1 MACGGRFPH
10 YFAPFM
16 SDQDTDSVPDTP
28 GLLATGASVI
38 ADYLTRLPNAPGVY
52 RMMDAA
58 GDVLYVGKA
67 ANLKKRVVAYTK
79 PFDQPARIARMI
91 ANTAS
96 MEFVQTASEVE
107 ALLLEANLIKR
118 LKPRYNVHLRDDKSF
133 PFILVTGDHSAPQI
147 IKHRGA
153 KNRKG
158 EYFGPFASAYSV
170 ARTLNTLQR
179 AFLLRSCSDSVF
191 ESRTR
196 PCLLYQIKRCSA
208 PCVGKIAPADY
219 QHLVDQAVGF
229 LRGQSDAIKGEL
241 SREMEASAEALDFE
255 KAARLR
261 DRIRAL
267 AHVQLQQGINPETI
281 DEADLFAAYQ
291 DGGHTCIQVFFFR
304 SGQNW
309 GNRAYFPKHDR
320 GLEVPEI
327 LDSFLA
333 QFYDDRE
340 PPKLVLISN
349 DIPERA
355 LLEQALSVKA
365 ERRVEVLMPQRGEK
379 REVMAQA
386 VMNARESLARRMA
399 ESATQLQLL
408 DGVAKALGLDEAPRR
423 IEVYDNSHIQG
434 TSAVGAMIV
443 AGPEGFIKKEYRKF
457 NIKGTDLTPGD
468 DFGMMREVLTR
479 RFKRMMKEQEE
490 EAAVEGD
497 TPPVFDEK
505 AADDEREPGSVPD
518 LVLIDGGQG
527 QLNVVC
533 EVMAA
538 LGVSGVK
545 VVAIAKGPD
554 RDAGRERFF
563 MPGREPFQL
572 EFKSPVLFYLQRLR
586 DEAHRFAIG
595 THRTKRAQTIT
606 SSPLDEIEG
615 IGPSRKRALLNHFG
629 SGRAVTKAGLSDI
642 ESVKGISKAL
652 ARKIYDHFHDKG

>member
-1 MACGGRFPH
+1 
-10 YFAPFM
+10 M
-16 SDQDTDSVPDTP
+16 SDDSTDTAAPETP
-28 GLLATGASVI
+28 GLIATGAAVI

-52 RMMDAA
+52 RMMAA
-58 GDVLYVGKA
+58 NGDVLYVGKA

-91 ANTAS
+91 ANTAT

-133 PFILVTGDHSAPQI
+133 PFILVTGDHQAAQI

-170 ARTLNTLQR
+170 NRTLNTLQR

-196 PCLLYQIKRCSA
+196 PCLLFQIKRCSA
-208 PCVGKIAPADY
+208 PCVGKVSPEDY

-229 LRGQSDAIKGEL
+229 LRGKSQDVKEEL
-241 SREMEASAEALDFE
+241 THEMEASAEALDFE

-261 DRIRAL
+261 DRVRAL

-281 DEADLFAAYQ
+281 DEADLFAAHQ
-291 DGGHTCIQVFFFR
+291 EGGHTCIQVFFFR

-320 GLEVPEI
+320 GLEIPEI

-340 PPKLVLISN
+340 PPKLVMISH
-349 DIPERA
+349 EVTEHE

-365 ERRVEVLMPQRGEK
+365 DRKVEVLMPQRGEK

-408 DGVAKALGLDEAPRR
+408 DGVAQAFGLDEAPHR

-457 NIKGTDLTPGD
+457 NIKGADLTPGD

-479 RFKRMMKEQEE
+479 RFKRLMKEQEE
-490 EAAVEGD
+490 EAQAEGD
-497 TPPVFDEK
+497 APPVFDEK
-505 AADDEREPGSVPD
+505 QDDDHQPGNAPD
-518 LVLIDGGQG
+518 LVLIDGGAG
-527 QLNVVC
+527 QLSVAC
-533 EVMAA
+533 EVLAA
-538 LGVSGVK
+538 LGVNGVK
-545 VVAIAKGPD
+545 LVSIAKGPD

-595 THRTKRAQTIT
+595 THRAKRAQTIT
-606 SSPLDEIEG
+606 SSPLDEIDG
-615 IGPSRKRALLNHFG
+615 IGPGRKRALLNHFG

-652 ARKIYDHFHDKG
+652 ARKIYEHFHDKG

>member
-1 MACGGRFPH
+1 MT
-10 YFAPFM
+10 
-16 SDQDTDSVPDTP
+16 DDTEVTAIDTP
-28 GLLATGASVI
+28 GLMAQGAAVI

-52 RMMDAA
+52 RMMASN

-79 PFDQPARIARMI
+79 PYDQPARIARMI
-91 ANTAS
+91 ANTAT
-96 MEFVQTASEVE
+96 MEFVQTQSEVE

-133 PFILVTGDHSAPQI
+133 PFILVTGDHEAPQI

-153 KNRKG
+153 KTRKG

-170 ARTLNTLQR
+170 TRTLNTLQR
-179 AFLLRSCSDSVF
+179 AFLLRSCTDSVY

-196 PCLLYQIKRCSA
+196 PCLLHQIKRCSA
-208 PCVGKIAPADY
+208 PCVGKISIEDY
-219 QHLVDQAVGF
+219 KHLVDQSVGF
-229 LRGQSDAIKGEL
+229 LRGKSDEVKGEL
-241 SREMEASAEALDFE
+241 SREMEGAAEALDFE

-281 DEADLFAAYQ
+281 DEADLFAAHQ

-309 GNRAYFPKHDR
+309 GNRAYFPRHDR
-320 GLEVPEI
+320 AVDVAEV

-340 PPKLVLISN
+340 PPKLVLVSH
-349 DIPERA
+349 DVPGRA
-355 LLEQALSVKA
+355 LLEEALSVRA

-399 ESATQLQLL
+399 ESATQIQLL
-408 DGVAKALGLDEAPRR
+408 EGVAAAFGLREAPQR
-423 IEVYDNSHIQG
+423 IEVYDNSHISG

-443 AGPEGFIKKEYRKF
+443 AGPEGFIKNEYRKF
-457 NIKGTDLTPGD
+457 NIKSADLTPGD
-468 DFGMMREVLTR
+468 DYAMMREVLTR
-479 RFKRMMKEQEE
+479 RFKRLVKDQEE
-490 EAAVEGD
+490 QSDSGVS
-497 TPPVFDEK
+497 FDEK
-505 AADDEREPGSVPD
+505 AEDDFEEISVPD
-518 LVLIDGGQG
+518 LVLIDGGAG
-527 QLNVVC
+527 QLKVAH
-533 EVMAA
+533 EVMTE
-538 LGVSGVK
+538 LGVTGFSLVS
-545 VVAIAKGPD
+545 IAKGPD

-563 MPGREPFQL
+563 MVGREPFQL

-586 DEAHRFAIG
+586 DESHRFAIG
-595 THRTKRAQTIT
+595 THRAKRAQTLA
-606 SSPLDEIEG
+606 SSPIDEIEG
-615 IGPSRKRALLNHFG
+615 IGPTRKRALLNHFG
-629 SGRAVTKAGLSDI
+629 SGRAVTTAGLSDL
-642 ESVKGISKAL
+642 ESVKGISKAM
-652 ARKIYDHFHDKG
+652 ARKIYEHFHDKG

>member
-1 MACGGRFPH
+1 
-10 YFAPFM
+10 M
-16 SDQDTDSVPDTP
+16 SDSDSDTAVVETP
-28 GLLATGASVI
+28 GLLATGAAVI

-52 RMMDAA
+52 RMIASN

-79 PFDQPARIARMI
+79 PYDQPARIARMI

-133 PFILVTGDHSAPQI
+133 PFILVTGDHEAPQI

-170 ARTLNTLQR
+170 TRTLNTLQR
-179 AFLLRSCSDSVF
+179 AFLLRSCSNSVF

-196 PCLLYQIKRCSA
+196 PCLLYQIKRCSG
-208 PCVGKIAPADY
+208 PCVGKVSGEDY
-219 QHLVDQAVGF
+219 RHLVDQAVGF
-229 LRGQSDAIKGEL
+229 LRGKSQDVKEEL
-241 SREMEASAEALDFE
+241 SREMEASSEALDFE

-281 DEADLFAAYQ
+281 DEADLFAAHQ
-291 DGGHTCIQVFFFR
+291 EGGHTCIQVFFFR

-320 GLEVPEI
+320 GVEAPEI

-333 QFYDDRE
+333 QFYDDRD
-340 PPKLVLISN
+340 PPKLVIVSH
-349 DIPERA
+349 DVPERD

-365 ERRVEVLMPQRGEK
+365 DRKVEVLVPQRGEK

-408 DGVAKALGLDEAPRR
+408 EGVAKALGLEDAPNR

-434 TSAVGAMIV
+434 TNAVGAMIV
-443 AGPEGFIKKEYRKF
+443 AGPEGFIKREYRKF
-457 NIKGTDLTPGD
+457 NIKSADLTPGD

-479 RFKRMMKEQEE
+479 RFKRMMKEQEDE
-490 EAAVEGD
+490 AEAAEVIADGD

-505 AADDEREPGSVPD
+505 QGDDEREQWTAPD

-527 QLNVVC
+527 QLSVAC
-533 EVMAA
+533 EVLAS

-545 VVAIAKGPD
+545 LVAIAKGPD

-595 THRTKRAQTIT
+595 THRAKRAQTIT
-606 SSPLDEIEG
+606 SSPLDEIDG
-615 IGPSRKRALLNHFG
+615 IGPGRKRALLNHFG

>member
-1 MACGGRFPH
+1 LCSTSMNENDHDLSA
-10 YFAPFM
+10 
-16 SDQDTDSVPDTP
+16 TETP
-28 GLLATGASVI
+28 GLLATGAAVV

-52 RMMDAA
+52 RMIAA
-58 GDVLYVGKA
+58 NGDVLYVGKA

-91 ANTAS
+91 ASTAS

-133 PFILVTGDHSAPQI
+133 PFILVTGDHEAPQI

-170 ARTLNTLQR
+170 NRTLNTLQR

-196 PCLLYQIKRCSA
+196 PCLLYQIKRCSG
-208 PCVGKIAPADY
+208 PCVGKVSPGDY
-219 QHLVDQAVGF
+219 KHLVDQAVGF
-229 LRGQSDAIKGEL
+229 LRGKSQDVKEEL
-241 SREMEASAEALDFE
+241 SREMEAAAEALDFE

-281 DEADLFAAYQ
+281 AEADLFAAHQ

-320 GLEVPEI
+320 GLEIPEI

-340 PPKLVLISN
+340 PPKCVIVSHE
-349 DIPERA
+349 IPSIE
-355 LLEQALSVKA
+355 LLQQALAVKA
-365 ERRVEVLMPQRGEK
+365 ERKVEVFVPQRGEK

-408 DGVAKALGLDEAPRR
+408 EGVAQALGLDEAPQR

-443 AGPEGFIKKEYRKF
+443 AGPEGLIKKEYRKF
-457 NIKGTDLTPGD
+457 NIKSAVLTPGD
-468 DFGMMREVLTR
+468 DFAMMREVLTR
-479 RFKRMMKEQEE
+479 RFKRLMKEQEE
-490 EAAVEGD
+490 EAEAAAAQGEGD
-497 TPPVFDEK
+497 APPVFDEK
-505 AADDEREPGSVPD
+505 QTDDEHEDGNTPD
-518 LVLIDGGQG
+518 LVLIDGGAG
-527 QLNVVC
+527 QLSVAC
-533 EVMAA
+533 EVFAA

-545 VVAIAKGPD
+545 PVAIAKGPD
-554 RDAGRERFF
+554 RDAGREHFF
-563 MPGREPFQL
+563 MPGREPFRL
-572 EFKSPVLFYLQRLR
+572 ELKSPVLFYLQRLR

-595 THRTKRAQTIT
+595 THRAMRAQTIT

-615 IGPSRKRALLNHFG
+615 IGPTRKRALLNHFG
-629 SGRAVTKAGLSDI
+629 SGRAVTRAGLSDL
-642 ESVKGISKAL
+642 ESVRGISRAM